1 MKTRNTK
8 LIALVLALGFLITNC
23 GTVKDANSKQKGV
36 AIGAAAGAI
45 LGGVLGNNLGKGGNS
60 ELGAVLGAVIGGAAG
75 GVIGNKMDKQAAEIE
90 NALPGAEV
98 ERVGEGIRVVLGENA
113 INFDFGKSTL
123 TKQAKLNLD
132 KVIPALNT
140 ELNTNLLIL
149 GYTDSRGSDEF
160 NLNLSKER
168 ATAVVNYLKT
178 HNVAPSR
185 IKMEGRGE
193 AAPIATNDTEAG
205 RALNRRVEFVIT
217 ANEQMIKDAQSG
229 K

>member
-1 MKTRNTK
+1 MKLNITRS
-8 LIALVLALGFLITNC
+8 IALVVTVGMLLSSC

-98 ERVGEGIRVVLGENA
+98 ERIGEGIRVVLGENA
-113 INFDFGKSTL
+113 INFDFGKATL
-123 TKQAKLNLD
+123 TNQAKLNLD

-149 GYTDSRGSDEF
+149 GYTDSKGSDAY
-160 NLNLSKER
+160 NLNLSKQR
-168 ATAVVNYLKT
+168 AAAVVSYLKT
-178 HNVAPSR
+178 HNVSSSR

-205 RALNRRVEFVIT
+205 RAENRRVEFVIT
-217 ANEQMIKDAQSG
+217 ANEQMIKDAESG